1 MLSRQLL
8 RKLLNEILEQQ
19 GIKLRTP
26 KGYGASHPVV
36 NRKPLIGYGDMYQ
49 FGEEP
54 KKTMKNKKKKVDV
67 SKAFDEEYL
76 EDIEE
81 YERVIKEILNGKEY

>member
-8 RKLLNEILEQQ
+8 RKLLNEILEEQ
-19 GIKLRTP
+19 GVKLRTS

-36 NRKPLIGYGDMYQ
+36 SRKPLTGYGDMYQ
-49 FGEEP
+49 FKEEP
-54 KKTMKNKKKKVDV
+54 KKIMKNKKKKVDV

-81 YERVIKEILNGKEY
+81 YERVIKEILNGK